1 MNRIRAGGSIFML
14 NKHSP
19 IYRVFAIVLAYALFG
34 TAIFVPIA
42 SSKPINYLLLWIAL
56 SVFLT
61 ALIATIVATE
71 VIMAKRRKK
80 NKDERDS

>member
-1 MNRIRAGGSIFML
+1 ML
-14 NKHSP
+14 NNNSHN
-19 IYRVFAIVLAYALFG
+19 YRIFAIVIAYALLGSAF
-34 TAIFVPIA
+34 FVPFA
-42 SSKPINYLLLWIAL
+42 SSIPFVYLLLCIAL

>member
-1 MNRIRAGGSIFML
+1 ML

-19 IYRVFAIVLAYALFG
+19 IYRVFAIVLAYALLG
-34 TAIFVPIA
+34 TAMFVPIA

-61 ALIATIVATE
+61 ALIATIVAPA
-71 VIMAKRRKK
+71 VIMAKRREK

>member
-1 MNRIRAGGSIFML
+1 ML

-19 IYRVFAIVLAYALFG
+19 IYRVCAIVLAYALLG

>member
-1 MNRIRAGGSIFML
+1 ML

-19 IYRVFAIVLAYALFG
+19 IYRVFAIVLAYALLG
-34 TAIFVPIA
+34 RAIFVPIA

>member
-1 MNRIRAGGSIFML
+1 ML
-14 NKHSP
+14 NKHSL
-19 IYRVFAIVLAYALFG
+19 IYRIFAIVLAYALLG

-42 SSKPINYLLLWIAL
+42 SSKPINYLLLWVAL
-56 SVFLT
+56 GVFLT

>member
-1 MNRIRAGGSIFML
+1 ML

-19 IYRVFAIVLAYALFG
+19 IYRVFAIVLAYALLG
-34 TAIFVPIA
+34 MAIFVPIA